1 MKAVGN
7 DFWKRVSRRLEKW
20 SHHTGLFRYGQQD
33 SLKWISERLPENGII
48 IADEVGMGKT
58 RIALLTMMAV
68 LEEGGKVVAVVPPG
82 LLYQWRQEAEEVM
95 RALNSISRQ
104 QIYTW
109 TPVLLRT
116 FEDLFEVIGER
127 DRYPLANTK
136 ENRWV
141 LISQTFDLYRVRS
154 TAHCWRIE
162 LPALVRAHRAI
173 SEGAHGR
180 DKWIQYRRQRR
191 IEGLN
196 YQEYPW
202 LYMEDKAAKY
212 LSNRTYSQEYLTIL
226 HNENIRPN
234 IDGYHVA
241 DEICAEFFQLDQP
254 GRKLLMHLVGK
265 LIGPIDLLVMDEAHK
280 SREDGEK
287 PQKRLG
293 RLLNEILIPSK
304 QCRRI
309 SMTATPIELGP
320 DQWLDLLLRTGI
332 TKKYAEWPKINAA
345 IQEFALLL
353 TQARSRPDQLE
364 VLDRLI
370 ESARQFENA
379 LAPFVTRRRRM
390 HQEEMLSLLPQ
401 NPEGA
406 HPHRNLLPCRI
417 DIQSLTDPWRKM
429 VLALEGQGL
438 AAKGIL
444 SLGMAQR
451 QADIRYSSGLQC
463 QFEYD
468 EPSLETTNGLS
479 RKDLRARAW
488 AKLQKG
494 LSDSLSRMGK
504 SWLWDHPRI
513 VQAANR
519 IEELCKINGLN
530 PQEKVLVFGRF
541 SEPMRALRDTLNIRQ
556 TLRILDSEKIGLVPY
571 DEKLEQHLYH
581 HYQQQFRQG
590 IFSGNL
596 AGAILSKE
604 RLLAILKQARAR
616 YEKLRDSLRNHFHG
630 EMTVWIGNQPA
641 DAALNRL
648 KAVAKNVFNDLF
660 ELLRADLLDHILY
673 QSITPE
679 SISEADIHR
688 LTGEIWV
695 SHLRCILHDS
705 DEREES
711 DSSQDKGDSQST
723 NYQGGDKE
731 LADLVSRAG
740 QISPKRFKEYLDRE
754 PRSYFCRIMDG
765 SVHHATRR
773 SIQASFNRHDSG
785 PYVLI
790 AQSMVGREGLNLH
803 KACRKVFLFHPE
815 WNPGVMEQQIGRVD
829 RIESLWTHLAEDWK
843 QDREKPYPIIEI
855 ESLVFSGTYDE
866 YQANILRSR
875 RAALNAQ
882 LFGALLDEE
891 TMEKVPEEYRN
902 KLAEAAPDL
911 GPGR

>member
-1 MKAVGN
+1 MKAVDNG
-7 DFWKRVSRRLEKW
+7 FWKRVSKRLEKW
-20 SHHTGLFRYGQQD
+20 SHHAGLFRYGQQD
-33 SLKWISERLPENGII
+33 SLKWISKRIPKNGII

-68 LEEGGKVVAVVPPG
+68 LEEGGTVVAVVPPG
-82 LLYQWRQEAEEVM
+82 LLYQWSQEAEEVR
-95 RALNSISRQ
+95 RALESISRQ
-104 QIYTW
+104 QIHTR

-116 FEDLFEVIGER
+116 FEDLFKAIGEKNH
-127 DRYPLANTK
+127 YPLANTK
-136 ENRWV
+136 EKRWV
-141 LISQTFDLYRVRS
+141 LISQTFDLYRIRS
-154 TAHCWRIE
+154 AAHCWRIE

-173 SEGAHGR
+173 REGAHGK

-191 IEGLN
+191 IEGVN
-196 YQEYPW
+196 YRENPW
-202 LYMEDKAAKY
+202 RYMEDEAAKY
-212 LSNRTYSQEYLTIL
+212 LSKSTYTQEYLAIL

-234 IDGYHVA
+234 IDGYHIA
-241 DEICAEFFQLDQP
+241 DEICAEFFQLGQP

-280 SREDGEK
+280 SREDGDR

-293 RLLNEILIPSK
+293 RLLDEILVTSR

-309 SMTATPIELGP
+309 SMTATPIELSP
-320 DQWLDLLLRTGI
+320 DQWLPLLCRTGI
-332 TKKYAEWPKINAA
+332 TEKHTEWPKITGA
-345 IQEFALLL
+345 IQKFALLL
-353 TQARSRPDQLE
+353 SQAHSRPDQLD

-370 ESARQFENA
+370 VSAQQFKTA
-379 LAPFVTRRRRM
+379 LAPFVTRRRRL
-390 HQEEMLSLLPQ
+390 HQKEMQDLLPRPK
-401 NPEGA
+401 PEGT
-406 HPHRNLLPCRI
+406 HPHRNPPI
-417 DIQSLTDPWRKM
+417 THAIEIQGLSEPWRKM

-438 AAKGIL
+438 AAKGI
-444 SLGMAQR
+444 SSMGMAQR

-494 LSDSLSRMGK
+494 LSDSLSGK
-504 SWLWDHPRI
+504 GESWLWDHPRI
-513 VQAANR
+513 VQAANS
-519 IEELCKINGLN
+519 IENLCKINGLN

-556 TLRILDSEKIGLVPY
+556 TLRILDSGKIGLVPY
-571 DEKLEQHLYH
+571 DDEQHLYH

-596 AGAILSKE
+596 AGAMLSKE
-604 RLLAILKQARAR
+604 RLLASLKHARER
-616 YEKLRDSLRNHFHG
+616 YEKMRDSLRDRFHG
-630 EMTVWIGNQPA
+630 GMEDWIRQQPA
-641 DAALNRL
+641 DAALKRL
-648 KAVAKNVFNDLF
+648 KTEARTVFDNLF
-660 ELLRADLLDHILY
+660 GLLRADLFNHILY
-673 QSITPE
+673 QSVTPGNLTKTE
-679 SISEADIHR
+679 IHR
-688 LTGEIWV
+688 LAGEAWV
-695 SHLRCILHDS
+695 SHLQCILHDS
-705 DEREES
+705 DERE
-711 DSSQDKGDSQST
+711 DSNGSQSERDSLST
-723 NYQGGDKE
+723 EYRGEDKE
-731 LADLVSRAG
+731 LADLDSRAD
-740 QISPKRFKEYLDRE
+740 QISPKRFQEYLDRE

-773 SIQASFNRHDSG
+773 SIQASFNRHDTG

-829 RIESLWTHLAEDWK
+829 RIESLWTHLAKDWK
-843 QDREKPYPIIEI
+843 QNQERPYPKIEI
-855 ESLVFSGTYDE
+855 ESLVFRGTYDE
-866 YQANILRSR
+866 YQANILHSR
-875 RAALNAQ
+875 RASLNAQ

-891 TMEKVPEEYRN
+891 TIEKVPENYQQ
-902 KLAEAAPDL
+902 KLADAAPDW